1 MFNPFEKKEI
11 RTLVCPTCKTRFET
25 KHPSRIFCCT
35 ECRIIHRTMYPK
47 VPKRKRNRMA
57 IFERDKF
64 TCQICGNKGLE
75 IHHKDKWQ
83 ENNDPDNLI
92 LLCKDCHKK
101 EHQND

>member
-1 MFNPFEKKEI
+1 
-11 RTLVCPTCKTRFET
+11 
-25 KHPSRIFCCT
+25 
-35 ECRIIHRTMYPK
+35 
-47 VPKRKRNRMA
+47 MA